1 MNCFAAAFQIAGGTI
16 DITVH
21 EVQQNGSLKELLTAS
36 GGGWGGT
43 HVDQEFKAFLKE
55 IFNHGVWG
63 RYEREHPGELQK
75 MMYQFSTQ
83 KCTSEE
89 QDLEVHCH
97 RNLIKC
103 AEEKK
108 EIAEFFKD
116 VEGVSWSHGYIKITY
131 EKLRSF
137 FENSIQQII
146 SEVEAVLSTPEIH
159 VDYILL
165 VGGYASSKFLREK
178 IHQHFGRRCSV
189 LCPYDSQLAIAKGAI
204 LFGVTPQIIR
214 SRVNALT
221 YGIAVCEKFDP
232 AVHDA
237 RKRRVNK
244 SRDYIYCIDVFA
256 KLVEKGQSIGY
267 NVTAEYLYSPIDD
280 DQESMYFRFFC
291 TERLSAMYVDETGL
305 ELIGSFIVP
314 MPNTNLGRKR
324 KVKLDLKFGSTEIQ
338 ASATDLSSCETQ
350 TIKLDFLTE

>member
-1 MNCFAAAFQIAGGTI
+1 MIPAKNGKPLPALQVFSESLRYLKDHALSTISKETFSTQFTASDVTWVLTVPAIWDAAAKQFMREAATQAGLVSEVNSDKLILALEPEAASVWCKQLPREGFVSEGKGDNTFNQSPGLQYVTVDCGGGTI

-146 SEVEAVLSTPEIH
+146 SEVEAVLSTP
-159 VDYILL
+159 
-165 VGGYASSKFLREK
+165 
-178 IHQHFGRRCSV
+178 
-189 LCPYDSQLAIAKGAI
+189 
-204 LFGVTPQIIR
+204 
-214 SRVNALT
+214 
-221 YGIAVCEKFDP
+221 
-232 AVHDA
+232 
-237 RKRRVNK
+237 
-244 SRDYIYCIDVFA
+244 
-256 KLVEKGQSIGY
+256 
-267 NVTAEYLYSPIDD
+267 
-280 DQESMYFRFFC
+280 RF
-291 TERLSAMYVDETGL
+291 M
-305 ELIGSFIVP
+305 
-314 MPNTNLGRKR
+314 
-324 KVKLDLKFGSTEIQ
+324 
-338 ASATDLSSCETQ
+338 
-350 TIKLDFLTE
+350 